1 MIMSAIIHR
10 QPNEA
15 AAAMREHLLSLQ
27 TALIQAIH
35 LEDDFTL

>member
-1 MIMSAIIHR
+1 
-10 QPNEA
+10 A

-35 LEDDFTL
+35 LEDDSTL